1 MKKIVVLF
9 LLFVSFQLF
18 GELPTV
24 AVYHFENQTT
34 SGKYRLSDNT
44 LINIEEKL
52 RNELIKTKQFKV
64 MSADTMEAAIAQ
76 HKKKSHQLNY
86 DRNYQIELGKTIFA
100 RYIVIGKI
108 RNDDSDYTIYAEM
121 IDTETSV
128 STGGGNADFTASKA
142 SRDKASISIVRQLL
156 GEEDEGSAKY
166 SEIGKKKSK
175 EQEACENARYST
187 GPTAWLT
194 YLEMFPNGSCAA
206 EAERALDKSLCE
218 HARNENTV
226 EIWQKYLK
234 LHADGDCE
242 FEARNAI
249 RTLQHQNRQPAGGS
263 PSYSQPAGRQS
274 RDAKACE
281 YAKKENSVEAWQDYL
296 DSFPDGDC
304 SFEAKGNIRKL
315 KKEREEQERK
325 AAYLKGRKIGNL
337 IWSDRSSNEMNWSS
351 AKQYCENLTE
361 GGYTD
366 WRLPNID
373 ELRTL
378 LIADRVSNRCRVSE
392 RNNCLSL
399 KDCWSCSTCTLA
411 GTEDS
416 NHKYKFCSDWGTA
429 YSDGRYSRLGD
440 GKVWLWSSSTRSDG
454 PDGAWYVYF
463 YGGYVDGSHKADNNY
478 VRCVR

>member
-100 RYIVIGKI
+100 RNIVIGKI
-108 RNDDSDYTIYAEM
+108 RNDDGDYTIYAEM

-128 STGGGNADFTASKA
+128 STGAGNADFTASKA

-194 YLEMFPNGSCAA
+194 YLDMFPNGSCAA
-206 EAERALDKSLCE
+206 EAKRALDKSLCE

-234 LHADGDCE
+234 LHPGGDCE

-274 RDAKACE
+274 RDTKACE
-281 YAKKENSVEAWQDYL
+281 YAKNENSVEAWQDYL
-296 DSFPDGDC
+296 DSFPDGEC

-337 IWSDRSSNEMNWSS
+337 IWSDRSASEMNWSS
-351 AKQYCENLTE
+351 AKQYCENLSE

-373 ELRTL
+373 ELRTT
-378 LIADRVSNRCRVSE
+378 IKNCYKTEIGGECRVSE
-392 RNNCLSL
+392 RNSCLSW
-399 KDCWSCSTCTLA
+399 KQCGNGYRNGSCYCDDRNNN
-411 GTEDS
+411 GG
-416 NHKYKFCSDWGTA
+416 Y
-429 YSDGRYSRLGD
+429 YSKLGD
-440 GKVWLWSSSTRSDG
+440 PDGVYLWSSSTRSDN
-454 PDGAWYVYF
+454 PDYAWLVGF
-463 YGGYVDGSHKADNNY
+463 ESGYVGGHDKSINNY